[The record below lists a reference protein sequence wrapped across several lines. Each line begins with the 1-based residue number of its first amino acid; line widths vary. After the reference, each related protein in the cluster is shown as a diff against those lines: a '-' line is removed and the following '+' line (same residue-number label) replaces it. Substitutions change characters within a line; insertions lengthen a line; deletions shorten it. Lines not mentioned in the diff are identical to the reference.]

1 MKIIKKNET
10 LADKAYTALKEAIT
24 KGELLE
30 NQVLPE
36 EKFAKKLG
44 ISRTPLRD
52 ALNKLA
58 QEGLVVQEIGKPA
71 IVAGFSKAESL
82 ESMELRTLLE
92 VNNIEKIIHKV
103 NQGFINELK
112 ENVNDQLLAIDN
124 DKYDEFIELDRDF
137 HLLLASKNSNS
148 VYRELILKMNTSV
161 NRAFLI
167 LSNTVPQ
174 SAKDAYFEHL
184 KIIDA
189 LEKKDVSLAK
199 KEMIVHMNNVEERF
213 LTYYAEKH

>member
-30 NQVLPE
+30 NQILPE

-58 QEGLVVQEIGKPA
+58 QEGLIVQEIGKPA
-71 IVAGFSKAESL
+71 IVAGFSKRDSIET
-82 ESMELRTLLE
+82 MELRGLLE
-92 VNNIEKIIHKV
+92 VNNIEKIIQKV
-103 NQGFINELK
+103 DSAFIHALK
-112 ENVNDQLLAIDN
+112 TNAEEQLAAIN
-124 DKYDEFIELDRDF
+124 KDKYDEFIELDRDF

-148 VYRELILKMNTSV
+148 AYRKLILKMNTSV

-174 SAKDAYFEHL
+174 SAKDAYYEHL

-189 LEKKDVSLAK
+189 LEKKDVALAK